1 MIISILEGA
10 VLVDYHPLS
19 LSSSHCDKL
28 KDKLQVTLSPSQS
41 PVALLEKS
49 PGWLPLPFVGEFIA
63 GLVIFSIR
71 MFLEPNFNL
80 QGNYLWSF

>member
-19 LSSSHCDKL
+19 LSSFHCDKL

-41 PVALLEKS
+41 PVALLEITS
-49 PGWLPLPFVGEFIA
+49 
-63 GLVIFSIR
+63 
-71 MFLEPNFNL
+71 
-80 QGNYLWSF
+80 Q

>member
-19 LSSSHCDKL
+19 LSSFHCDKL

-41 PVALLEKS
+41 PVALLEIRALVGS
-49 PGWLPLPFVGEFIA
+49 LSLLWESSLLGW
-63 GLVIFSIR
+63 
-71 MFLEPNFNL
+71 
-80 QGNYLWSF
+80 